1 MEQLII
7 LNSNMGIKEASAI
20 LPFISESFLISMI
33 TDAWPERT
41 GDFYTVNFRVPADLY
56 EEWIEHNGEIKA
68 YSTKSFET
76 IMNNIERLGLTS
88 RVDYFS
94 VRTNKEPRGIC
105 FKPMPEEITSE
116 IIKDAPVRALCQF
129 TRK

>member
-7 LNSNMGIKEASAI
+7 LHSNMGIKEASAI

-33 TDAWPERT
+33 TDAWPERA

>member
-7 LNSNMGIKEASAI
+7 LHSNMGIEEASAI

-56 EEWIEHNGEIKA
+56 EEWIEIKA

-105 FKPMPEEITSE
+105 L
-116 IIKDAPVRALCQF
+116 R
-129 TRK
+129 R

>member
-7 LNSNMGIKEASAI
+7 LHSDISIEEASAV

-56 EEWIEHNGEIKA
+56 EEWIEHNHKKRV
-68 YSTKSFET
+68 YLCFPLSKSSNLLTKHL
-76 IMNNIERLGLTS
+76 N
-88 RVDYFS
+88 
-94 VRTNKEPRGIC
+94 RG
-105 FKPMPEEITSE
+105 M
-116 IIKDAPVRALCQF
+116 
-129 TRK
+129 

>member
-7 LNSNMGIKEASAI
+7 LHSNMGIKEASAI

-56 EEWIEHNGEIKA
+56 EEWIKHNGEIKA

>member
-7 LNSNMGIKEASAI
+7 LHSDMGIEEASVI
-20 LPFISESFLISMI
+20 LPFISESFLISVI
-33 TDAWPERT
+33 TNAWPERT

-56 EEWIEHNGEIKA
+56 EEWIEHHGEAKA

-116 IIKDAPVRALCQF
+116 IIKDAPVRALCSF

>member
-7 LNSNMGIKEASAI
+7 LHSDMGIEEASAVI
-20 LPFISESFLISMI
+20 PFISESFLIGMI
-33 TDAWPERT
+33 TDAWPEKT

-56 EEWIEHNGEIKA
+56 EEWIEHNGETKA
-68 YSTKSFET
+68 YSTHNFRT
-76 IMNNIERLGLTS
+76 IMRNIERLGLTS

-94 VRTNKEPRGIC
+94 VKTNKEPRGIC

-116 IIKDAPVRALCQF
+116 IIKDAPVRALCSF
-129 TRK
+129 IRK

>member
-7 LNSNMGIKEASAI
+7 LHSNMGIKEASAI

-41 GDFYTVNFRVPADLY
+41 GDFYTVNFRVMKSGLN
-56 EEWIEHNGEIKA
+56 IMV
-68 YSTKSFET
+68 TKSFET

-94 VRTNKEPRGIC
+94 KNHVVYLRGSKC
-105 FKPMPEEITSE
+105 GS
-116 IIKDAPVRALCQF
+116 
-129 TRK
+129 RKVCWR

>member
-7 LNSNMGIKEASAI
+7 LHSDMGIEEASAVI
-20 LPFISESFLISMI
+20 PFISESFFISMI
-33 TDAWPERT
+33 TDAWPEKT

-56 EEWIEHNGEIKA
+56 EEWIEHNGETKA
-68 YSTKSFET
+68 YSTKRFET
-76 IMNNIERLGLTS
+76 IERLGLTS

-94 VRTNKEPRGIC
+94 FRTNKEPRGIC
-105 FKPMPEEITSE
+105 FKPMPKEITSE
-116 IIKDAPVRALCQF
+116 IIKDAPVRTLCSF

>member
-7 LNSNMGIKEASAI
+7 LHSNMGIEEASAI

-88 RVDYFS
+88 CVDYFS

-116 IIKDAPVRALCQF
+116 IIKDAPIRALCQF